1 MRSHITL
8 MPTAEHAAVGRM
20 NGDIPVI
27 ALDEAYGVI
36 SLQFNPTTPDATI
49 AYLTTL
55 VAEASKLLE
64 AVKAQAK
71 S

>member
-1 MRSHITL
+1 
-8 MPTAEHAAVGRM
+8 MPTAEHAPVGEMTGTAGR
-20 NGDIPVI
+20 IPVLH
-27 ALDEAYGVI
+27 LDQEYGAACI
-36 SLQFNPTTPDATI
+36 QFKPATPDATI

-64 AVKAQAK
+64 AVKAREAK